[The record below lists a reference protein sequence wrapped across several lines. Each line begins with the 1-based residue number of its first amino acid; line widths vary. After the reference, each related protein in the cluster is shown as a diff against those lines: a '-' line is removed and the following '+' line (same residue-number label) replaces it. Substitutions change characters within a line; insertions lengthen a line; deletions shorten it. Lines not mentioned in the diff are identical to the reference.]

1 MHRNVKY
8 NCRVVFFNKDL
19 LLVRPKMC
27 LADDGNYRE
36 PRWFTAWEKHK
47 LEFCQPFLCSP
58 SVLVCYFKFV
68 VSALHRETEDYV
80 LPRMISAITGQVLY
94 LKCAFACRSARARAR
109 VCVCVCACVRVYV
122 YAHTYISVSRLL
134 VRTVQGPR
142 YATLHSTAHCAIW
155 RCCVGHA

>member
-1 MHRNVKY
+1 
-8 NCRVVFFNKDL
+8 
-19 LLVRPKMC
+19 MC

-68 VSALHRETEDYV
+68 VSAVHRETEDYV

-94 LKCAFACRSARARAR
+94 LKCAFACRSARARAC
-109 VCVCVCACVRVYV
+109 VCVCVCVRACVCTYMHIRTYQLADYLYV
-122 YAHTYISVSRLL
+122 LYKVRGMLLFTPQHTVPFGDAVLATHD
-134 VRTVQGPR
+134 TV
-142 YATLHSTAHCAIW
+142 
-155 RCCVGHA
+155 VGFEICEELYCPVK